1 MIANTSGQDEQIV
14 AKRSPWLKNGIIV
27 FAIMTICIVFL
38 WPSFTSW
45 RDGVKQVD
53 VSKVVT
59 AEVVRGDLVRD
70 IAVSGKLV
78 AANAPQL
85 YSTESGI
92 VTLLVKPGDQ
102 VMLDDAVASIASPE
116 LTALLQQQRARI
128 TQMEIDTKRG
138 LLADKETELALEGAL
153 GSALVAL
160 NAAKR
165 EKQRADLSFE
175 KQVISQVEW
184 AEAQDSLQEAQL
196 LYSHAKDNVD
206 LTRERLQFEQQI
218 RANAVNA
225 EKLVLTELERRQHAL
240 IIRSPVDGVVG
251 NWLVAQK
258 ENVASS
264 KALMTVVDLSQYEAE
279 LTVPEFY
286 ADELQVSLPVSIT
299 LSGQTINAQIASV
312 SPEIENNQVVVRAHL
327 IDTPT
332 NLRLRQ
338 NQRLNAR
345 IAFESRE
352 DVLMVKRGAF
362 LQFENGTQAYRL
374 NDDGRVYKH
383 PITTGVSSVEYVE
396 ITQGLA
402 AGDHIIV
409 SAYDEFNQ
417 ADVLQLTQ

>member
-53 VSKVVT
+53 MSKVVT
-59 AEVVRGDLVRD
+59 AEVVRGDLIRD

-92 VTLLVKPGDQ
+92 VTLHVKPGDQ

-225 EKLVLTELERRQHAL
+225 EKLVLAELERRQHAL

-286 ADELQVSLPVSIT
+286 ADELQVSLPVNIT

-312 SPEIENNQVVVRAHL
+312 SPEIENNQVVVRAQL
-327 IDTPT
+327 IGTPT